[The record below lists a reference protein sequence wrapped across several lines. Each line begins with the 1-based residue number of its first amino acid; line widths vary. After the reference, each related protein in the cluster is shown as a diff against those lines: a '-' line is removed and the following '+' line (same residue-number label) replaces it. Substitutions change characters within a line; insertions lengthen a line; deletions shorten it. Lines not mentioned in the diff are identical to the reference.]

1 MKPSVPAVLD
11 SSSQCSVLPPCPP
24 SSLSPWDWVAQGMN
38 LTLGRWA
45 TGWFL
50 GPDPTHPPRF
60 FQVSELSGQGFV
72 SKSSAASCPPA
83 LGTS

>member
-45 TGWFL
+45 TG
-50 GPDPTHPPRF
+50 
-60 FQVSELSGQGFV
+60 
-72 SKSSAASCPPA
+72 
-83 LGTS
+83 